1 VGRSHFLDG
10 IAVAL
15 ASSMRCVLT
24 CLRPK
29 LCALL
34 ALVAQ
39 MFVAL
44 PVVAGTTVKEL
55 TRIEGQGESVLR
67 GVGLVIGLSNTGDSS
82 KDLAVARPLVA
93 LLKNNGQGIG
103 LPEEVTK
110 SKNEIRSIALVSV
123 TATVRRDGARADDT
137 IDVSVSTLN
146 TASSL
151 RGGEL
156 YLTSLQ
162 GPIPG
167 SPVYAIAQGKIE
179 LEDETMPT
187 AGRVRGGARMIKDIM
202 MPEVGD
208 VFNLMLEAPFA
219 GWGAASAV
227 AEAIQ
232 DSVVVAGRANPD
244 APTVAKVVDDRTI
257 RITVPKEERANKAL
271 FLAQVLGT
279 EVKTE
284 FLDLPAQVI
293 VNSRTGAIII
303 TGNVTISPVAITHK
317 DLQITTTSPVPVA
330 SPQNPITRRG
340 RWTDLATAPRAGEA
354 ARLADLLSALD
365 KLSVPASDQIAILQM
380 LHKTGKLE
388 AKLVMD

>member
-1 VGRSHFLDG
+1 
-10 IAVAL
+10 
-15 ASSMRCVLT
+15 
-24 CLRPK
+24 
-29 LCALL
+29 
-34 ALVAQ
+34 
-39 MFVAL
+39 
-44 PVVAGTTVKEL
+44 
-55 TRIEGQGESVLR
+55 
-67 GVGLVIGLSNTGDSS
+67 
-82 KDLAVARPLVA
+82 VARPLVA

-110 SKNEIRSIALVSV
+110 GKSEIKSIALVSV

-137 IDVSVSTLN
+137 IDVTVSTLN

-151 RGGEL
+151 KGGEL
-156 YLTSLQ
+156 YLTSMQ
-162 GPIPG
+162 GPLPG

-179 LEDETMPT
+179 LEDDSVPT
-187 AGRVRGGARMIKDIM
+187 SGRVRGGARMIRDIL

-208 VFNLMLEAPFA
+208 SFNLVLDAPFA

-244 APTVAKVVDDRTI
+244 APTVAKVLDDRTI
-257 RITVPKEERANKAL
+257 AVTVPREERSNKAL

-293 VNSRTGAIII
+293 VNSRSGAIIV

-317 DLQITTTSPVPVA
+317 DLQITTTSPTPVA
-330 SPQNPITRRG
+330 SPQNPITKRG
-340 RWTDLATAPRAGEA
+340 RWTDLATAPKAGEA
-354 ARLADLLSALD
+354 ARLTDLLAALD
-365 KLSVPASDQIAILQM
+365 KLSVPAADQIQILQM

-388 AKLVMD
+388 AKLVVD

>member
-1 VGRSHFLDG
+1 VV
-10 IAVAL
+10 IAAL
-15 ASSMRCVLT
+15 MAWTPSAHGGS
-24 CLRPK
+24 
-29 LCALL
+29 
-34 ALVAQ
+34 
-39 MFVAL
+39 
-44 PVVAGTTVKEL
+44 TVKEL
-55 TRIEGQGESVLR
+55 ARIEGQGESVLR
-67 GVGLVIGLSNTGDSS
+67 GVGLVIGLPGTGDSS

-110 SKNEIRSIALVSV
+110 GKSEIKSIALVSV

-137 IDVSVSTLN
+137 IDVTVSTLN

-151 RGGEL
+151 KGGEL
-156 YLTSLQ
+156 YLTSMQ
-162 GPIPG
+162 GPLPG

-179 LEDETMPT
+179 LEDDSVPT
-187 AGRVRGGARMIKDIM
+187 SGRVRGGARMIRDIL

-208 VFNLMLEAPFA
+208 SFNLVLDAPFA

-244 APTVAKVVDDRTI
+244 APTVAKVLDDRTI
-257 RITVPKEERANKAL
+257 AVTVPREERSNKAL

-293 VNSRTGAIII
+293 VNSRSGAIIV

-317 DLQITTTSPVPVA
+317 DLQITTTSPTPVA
-330 SPQNPITRRG
+330 SPQNPITKRG
-340 RWTDLATAPRAGEA
+340 RWTDLATAPKAGEA
-354 ARLADLLSALD
+354 ARLTDLLAALD
-365 KLSVPASDQIAILQM
+365 KLSVPAADQIQILQM

-388 AKLVMD
+388 AKLVVD

>member
-1 VGRSHFLDG
+1 MRRVL
-10 IAVAL
+10 
-15 ASSMRCVLT
+15 SMISGLGAGCCAWCVVV
-24 CLRPK
+24 
-29 LCALL
+29 ALL
-34 ALVAQ
+34 AWTPG
-39 MFVAL
+39 AL
-44 PVVAGTTVKEL
+44 AGSTVKEL
-55 TRIEGQGESVLR
+55 ARIEGQGESVLR
-67 GVGLVIGLSNTGDSS
+67 GVGLVIGLPGTGDSS

-110 SKNEIRSIALVSV
+110 GKSEIKSIALVSV

-137 IDVSVSTLN
+137 IDVTVSTLN

-151 RGGEL
+151 KGGEL

-162 GPIPG
+162 GPLPG

-179 LEDETMPT
+179 LEDESVPT
-187 AGRVRGGARMIKDIM
+187 SGRVRGGARMIRDIL

-208 VFNLMLEAPFA
+208 SFNLVLDAPFA

-244 APTVAKVVDDRTI
+244 APTVAKVLDDR
-257 RITVPKEERANKAL
+257 RIAVTVPREERSNKAL

-293 VNSRTGAIII
+293 VNSRSGAIIV

-317 DLQITTTSPVPVA
+317 DLQITTTTPAPVA
-330 SPQNPITRRG
+330 SPQSPITKRG
-340 RWTDLATAPRAGEA
+340 RWTDLATAPKAGEA
-354 ARLADLLSALD
+354 ARLTDLLAALD
-365 KLSVPASDQIAILQM
+365 KLSVPAADQIQILQM

>member
-1 VGRSHFLDG
+1 MRRVLSVISGLG
-10 IAVAL
+10 AGCCAWVVIAAL
-15 ASSMRCVLT
+15 MAWTPSAHGGS
-24 CLRPK
+24 
-29 LCALL
+29 
-34 ALVAQ
+34 
-39 MFVAL
+39 
-44 PVVAGTTVKEL
+44 TVKEL
-55 TRIEGQGESVLR
+55 ARIEGQGESVLR
-67 GVGLVIGLSNTGDSS
+67 GVGLVIGLPGTGDSS

-110 SKNEIRSIALVSV
+110 GKSEIKSIALVSV

-137 IDVSVSTLN
+137 IDVTVSTLN

-151 RGGEL
+151 KGGEL
-156 YLTSLQ
+156 YLTSMQ
-162 GPIPG
+162 GPLPG

-179 LEDETMPT
+179 LEDDSVPT
-187 AGRVRGGARMIKDIM
+187 SGRVRGGARMIRDIL

-208 VFNLMLEAPFA
+208 SFNLVLDAPFA

-244 APTVAKVVDDRTI
+244 APTVAKVLDDRTI
-257 RITVPKEERANKAL
+257 AVTVPREERSNKAL

-293 VNSRTGAIII
+293 VNSRSGAIIV

-317 DLQITTTSPVPVA
+317 DLQITTTSPTPVA
-330 SPQNPITRRG
+330 SPQNPITKRG
-340 RWTDLATAPRAGEA
+340 RWTDLATAPKAGEA
-354 ARLADLLSALD
+354 ARLTDLLAALD
-365 KLSVPASDQIAILQM
+365 KLSVPAADQIQILQM

-388 AKLVMD
+388 AKLVVD